1 MKKIIIS
8 LFFSFALLWA
18 EPIHFTDIFDAY
30 DVAKEQNMP
39 VFVMLSKKACP
50 GCKVMHDVVLKDE
63 ALSKFI
69 NANFI
74 MVEIDV
80 YDESVPD
87 ELEYFATPT
96 LYFLDKDEH
105 ILKRINGGQKAPELL
120 KTLKS
125 VAQMSKK

>member
-1 MKKIIIS
+1 MKKIIFTL
-8 LFFSFALLWA
+8 LFSCSFLLA
-18 EPIHFTDIFDAY
+18 EPLHFTDIFDAY
-30 DVAKEQNMP
+30 DVAKAQNRP

-50 GCKVMHDVVLKDE
+50 GCKQMHNVVFKDE
-63 ALSKFI
+63 ALSKYI
-69 NANFI
+69 NKNFV

-80 YDESVPD
+80 YDEDVPE

-125 VAQMSKK
+125 VLQIAKK